1 MRVQFNHYGLS
12 MLRKSTEAFLEATE
26 QGCVHVMEGSIQLQA
41 IDALWVCNSYVTF
54 QDQCFESF
62 RGSPQ
67 SFVICLKTLHEKLK
81 GPVCIFTEQGGQLF
95 VNKQNISIP
104 ADSTPYDCVGNVVSY
119 QNWPSFSV
127 ATNEFNN
134 VILDM
139 CVGAGNLY
147 FTIHANSQVDMCTE
161 FDTGKILFE
170 FQEQGGHFQ
179 VNKCPEQPVTS
190 ARLILKFFK
199 VVCSF
204 AILASFVQVF
214 VNESVVLNIHD
225 DTIDF
230 LFVLKPYHGPCNQI
244 VDPKNYMSSLRLN
257 F

>member
-1 MRVQFNHYGLS
+1 MRVEFNEYGLS

-26 QGCVHVMEGSIQLQA
+26 QGCVRVMEGAIQLQA

-62 RGSPQ
+62 RASPQ

-81 GPVCIFTEQGGQLF
+81 GSKCVLTTKNNQLLM
-95 VNKQNISIP
+95 NKHNISTP
-104 ADSTPYDCVGNVVSY
+104 ADSTPYDCVGNVVNY
-119 QNWPSFSV
+119 QQWPNFSV
-127 ATNEFNN
+127 STSEFNN

-139 CVGAGNLY
+139 CVGAGSLF
-147 FTIHANSQVDMCTE
+147 FTIHANSQVDMCSE

-170 FQEQGGHFQ
+170 FMEQGGHFQ
-179 VNKCPEQPVTS
+179 VNKTPEQPVTS

-199 VVCSF
+199 IVCSF
-204 AILASFVQVF
+204 AILANFVQVF

-225 DTIDF
+225 EAVDF
-230 LFVLKPYHGPCNQI
+230 LFVLNPYRGPCNHVI
-244 VDPKNYMSSLRLN
+244 DAKNYMSSLRLN